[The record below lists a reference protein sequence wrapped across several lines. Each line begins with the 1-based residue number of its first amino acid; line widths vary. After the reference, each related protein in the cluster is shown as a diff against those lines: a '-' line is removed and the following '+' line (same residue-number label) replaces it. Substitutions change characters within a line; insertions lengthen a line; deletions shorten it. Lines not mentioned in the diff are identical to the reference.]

1 MAVYSGKGQ
10 INTGGGISDMSIED
24 FQSLINGV
32 DFKLD
37 DPMSSIAG
45 GTGSGTRTKASDI
58 LNKLKFQY
66 QVRKDAAAS
75 QEAADAKQKAEANLL
90 AQNTALSNLYS
101 SGAYGD
107 SSRNYVSALDKMQGT
122 SEQGINDQL
131 ARSLA
136 SLNEGYG
143 QAQNLTNTGY
153 ESLVKALSGYTNP
166 YQGMQAQQPV
176 PVTNALEGIL
186 NANNA
191 NVGDY
196 QNMLN
201 SEMGMNQA
209 NQQNL
214 LSALAQISQSGSQS
228 RSAEAELANQFA
240 QANLGANKANYQ
252 GQLQTNASQAL
263 TDLANQIAQRKAE
276 AEAQAEAQ
284 KFALAQL
291 LAQAGIDVTKL
302 KTPAPPPPAEDFSNL
317 PLDLSQLDL
326 SGLNIDLGNIGGGFG
341 LR

>member
-1 MAVYSGKGQ
+1 MNNQ
-10 INTGGGISDMSIED
+10 GIGDMSIED
-24 FQSLINGV
+24 FQTALGDNLFTLPGL
-32 DFKLD
+32 DFG
-37 DPMSSIAG
+37 G
-45 GTGSGTRTKASDI
+45 GTSSGSGTGTKASDI

-66 QVRKDAAAS
+66 QVQKDASAS
-75 QEAADAKQKAEANLL
+75 NRA
-90 AQNTALSNLYS
+90 AQNLQAQNDALSSLYT

-107 SSRNYVSALDKMQGT
+107 SANNYISALDKMQGT

-136 SLNEGYG
+136 SLGEGYT

-166 YQGMQAQQPV
+166 YQSMQAQQPV
-176 PVTNALEGIL
+176 PVTNALESIL

-201 SEMGMNQA
+201 SEMQMNQA

-263 TDLANQIAQRKAE
+263 TDLSNQIAQKK
-276 AEAQAEAQ
+276 AEAQAQAEQQ

-302 KTPAPPPPAEDFSNL
+302 NPPAMGGDAIAH
-317 PLDLSQLDL
+317 PIGDKGLSQDILDQL
-326 SGLNIDLGNIGGGFG
+326 AARRSGY
-341 LR
+341 

>member
-1 MAVYSGKGQ
+1 MNNQ
-10 INTGGGISDMSIED
+10 GIGEMTDED
-24 FQSLINGV
+24 FTNWLEQQDGL
-32 DFKLD
+32 FKLD
-37 DPMSSIAG
+37 NPLSSVS
-45 GTGSGTRTKASDI
+45 GTGSGTGTKASDI
-58 LNKLKFQY
+58 LNRLKFQY
-66 QVRKDAAAS
+66 QVKKDASASNKAA
-75 QEAADAKQKAEANLL
+75 ENLL
-90 AQNTALSNLYS
+90 AQNTALSNLYK

-107 SSRNYVSALDKMQGT
+107 SSNNYIAALDKMQGT

-136 SLNEGYG
+136 SLGEGYT

-176 PVTNALEGIL
+176 PVTNALESIL

-201 SEMGMNQA
+201 SEMQMNQA

-263 TDLANQIAQRKAE
+263 TDLANQIAQKK
-276 AEAQAEAQ
+276 AEAQAQAEQQ

-302 KTPAPPPPAEDFSNL
+302 NPPTPPPAGEFDFSNI
-317 PLDLSQLDL
+317 DL
-326 SGLNIDLGNIGGGFG
+326 SGLDLSNIGMGIGT
-341 LR
+341 L

>member
-10 INTGGGISDMSIED
+10 INTGGGIGEMTPEQ
-24 FQSLINGV
+24 FQSFV
-32 DFKLD
+32 DSQDWKTPEMDLSILTG
-37 DPMSSIAG
+37 SSS
-45 GTGSGTRTKASDI
+45 GTGTKASDI

-66 QVRKDAAAS
+66 QVRKDASAANK
-75 QEAADAKQKAEANLL
+75 AAENLA
-90 AQNTALSNLYS
+90 AQNAALTSLYNT
-101 SGAYGD
+101 GAYGD
-107 SSRNYVSALDKMQGT
+107 SANNYISSLDTMYGT
-122 SEQGINDQL
+122 SKKGINDQL

-136 SLNEGYG
+136 SLNEGYTE
-143 QAQNLTNTGY
+143 AQNLTNTGY
-153 ESLVKALSGYTNP
+153 DSLVKALSGYQNP
-166 YQGMQAQQPV
+166 YGSMQAQQPV
-176 PVTNALEGIL
+176 PVTNALESIL

-191 NVGDY
+191 DVSDY

-214 LSALAQISQSGSQS
+214 LSALAQISQSGQQS

-263 TDLANQIAQRKAE
+263 TDLANQIAQKK
-276 AEAQAEAQ
+276 AEAQAQAEQQ

-302 KTPAPPPPAEDFSNL
+302 KPPATGGDAIAN
-317 PLDLSQLDL
+317 PIGDIGLSQDILDQL
-326 SGLNIDLGNIGGGFG
+326 AARRSGY
-341 LR
+341 

>member
-10 INTGGGISDMSIED
+10 INTGGGIDEMTPEQ
-24 FQSLINGV
+24 FQSWADNQNWDLPGLNLGN
-32 DFKLD
+32 
-37 DPMSSIAG
+37 
-45 GTGSGTRTKASDI
+45 GTGSGTGTKASDI

-66 QVRKDAAAS
+66 QVQKDASAA
-75 QEAADAKQKAEANLL
+75 ENLA
-90 AQNTALSNLYS
+90 AQNAALTSLYT
-101 SGAYGD
+101 SGQYGD
-107 SSRNYVSALDKMQGT
+107 SAKNYISALDTMRGT

-143 QAQNLTNTGY
+143 QAQSLTDTGY
-153 ESLVKALSGYTNP
+153 QNLVQALSGYQNP
-166 YQGMQAQQPV
+166 YGGMQAQQPV

-263 TDLANQIAQRKAE
+263 TDLANQIAQKK
-276 AEAQAEAQ
+276 AEAQAQAEQQ

-302 KTPAPPPPAEDFSNL
+302 KPPTPPAAEFDFSNI
-317 PLDLSQLDL
+317 DL
-326 SGLNIDLGNIGGGFG
+326 SGLDLSNIGMGIGT
-341 LR
+341 R

>member
-1 MAVYSGKGQ
+1 MVMFNRKGPMNNQ
-10 INTGGGISDMSIED
+10 GISDMSIED
-24 FQSLINGV
+24 FTTALGDNLFTLPGL
-32 DFKLD
+32 DFG
-37 DPMSSIAG
+37 G
-45 GTGSGTRTKASDI
+45 GTGTGSKTKASDI

-66 QVRKDAAAS
+66 QVQKDASASNKAA
-75 QEAADAKQKAEANLL
+75 ENLL
-90 AQNTALSNLYS
+90 AQNTALSNLYK

-107 SSRNYVSALDKMQGT
+107 SSKNYVSALDKMQGT

-136 SLNEGYG
+136 SLGEGYT

-201 SEMGMNQA
+201 SEMQMNQA

-240 QANLGANKANYQ
+240 QANLGANRANYQ

-263 TDLANQIAQRKAE
+263 TDLANQIAQKK
-276 AEAQAEAQ
+276 AEAQAQAEQQ

-302 KTPAPPPPAEDFSNL
+302 NPPTPPPVAPEPDYSN
-317 PLDLSQLDL
+317 LDL
-326 SGLNIDLGNIGGGFG
+326 SGLNIDFSNIGAGGFG
-341 LR
+341 LY

>member
-1 MAVYSGKGQ
+1 
-10 INTGGGISDMSIED
+10 
-24 FQSLINGV
+24 
-32 DFKLD
+32 
-37 DPMSSIAG
+37 
-45 GTGSGTRTKASDI
+45 
-58 LNKLKFQY
+58 
-66 QVRKDAAAS
+66 
-75 QEAADAKQKAEANLL
+75 
-90 AQNTALSNLYS
+90 LSNLYK

-107 SSRNYVSALDKMQGT
+107 SSNNYIAALDKMQGT

-136 SLNEGYG
+136 SLGEGYT

-201 SEMGMNQA
+201 SEMQMNQA

-263 TDLANQIAQRKAE
+263 TDLANQIAQKK
-276 AEAQAEAQ
+276 AEAQAQAEQQ

-302 KTPAPPPPAEDFSNL
+302 NPPTPPPAGEFDFSNI
-317 PLDLSQLDL
+317 DL
-326 SGLNIDLGNIGGGFG
+326 SGLDLSNIGMGIGT
-341 LR
+341 L

>member
-1 MAVYSGKGQ
+1 MVVFNNKGK
-10 INTGGGISDMSIED
+10 INNGNIDEMTPEQ
-24 FQSLINGV
+24 FQSWADSQNWDLPGLNFG
-32 DFKLD
+32 
-37 DPMSSIAG
+37 G
-45 GTGSGTRTKASDI
+45 GTGTGTKASDI

-66 QVRKDAAAS
+66 QVQKDAAAS
-75 QEAADAKQKAEANLL
+75 QEAANAKRKAEENLL

-107 SSRNYVSALDKMQGT
+107 SSRNYVSALDAMQST
-122 SEQGINDQL
+122 SAQGINDQL

-136 SLNEGYG
+136 SLGEGYT

-176 PVTNALEGIL
+176 PVTNALESIL

-191 NVGDY
+191 DVSDY
-196 QNMLN
+196 RNMLN

-214 LSALAQISQSGSQS
+214 LSALAQISQSGQQS

-263 TDLANQIAQRKAE
+263 TDLANQIAQKK
-276 AEAQAEAQ
+276 AEAQAQAEQQ

-302 KTPAPPPPAEDFSNL
+302 GQQSGSDSGSNSGSSYQ
-317 PLDLSQLDL
+317 LSQDILDQL
-326 SGLNIDLGNIGGGFG
+326 AARRSRF
-341 LR
+341 

>member
-1 MAVYSGKGQ
+1 MTVYSKSGPMNNQ
-10 INTGGGISDMSIED
+10 GIGDMTEEQ
-24 FQSLINGV
+24 FQNW
-32 DFKLD
+32 LD
-37 DPMSSIAG
+37 KQNYGLPGLFA
-45 GTGSGTRTKASDI
+45 GTGSGTGTKASDI

-66 QVRKDAAAS
+66 QVKKDASASNKAA
-75 QEAADAKQKAEANLL
+75 ENLL
-90 AQNTALSNLYS
+90 AQNTALSNLYT

-107 SSRNYVSALDKMQGT
+107 SSKNYVSALDKMQGT
-122 SEQGINDQL
+122 SEKGINDQL
-131 ARSLA
+131 AKSLA
-136 SLNEGYG
+136 SLGEGYT

-153 ESLVKALSGYTNP
+153 ESLVEALSGYTNP

-176 PVTNALEGIL
+176 PVTNALESIL

-201 SEMGMNQA
+201 SEMQMNQA

-214 LSALAQISQSGSQS
+214 LSALSQISQSGSQS
-228 RSAEAELANQFA
+228 RSAEAKLANQFA

-263 TDLANQIAQRKAE
+263 TDLANQIAQQK
-276 AEAQAEAQ
+276 AEAQAQAEQQ

-302 KTPAPPPPAEDFSNL
+302 KPPTPPPAGEFDFSNI
-317 PLDLSQLDL
+317 DL
-326 SGLNIDLGNIGGGFG
+326 SGLDLSNIGMGIGT
-341 LR
+341 L